1 MKEIVITTVSTNKW
15 SVSMKKSLMLVA
27 ACAIAAFM
35 TGCMATHT
43 NDAAAGAKV
52 CVGKKFD
59 ADIVA
64 GKQAVSGTATVHNL
78 FGFITW
84 GVSDFADD
92 AFVSGNNGLQ
102 LTVSPL
108 TVAKQGATYN
118 ACTANKAD
126 MLLAAKYKV
135 DVKDFFVYKNVT
147 AKVTGYPGVI
157 KGVK

>member
-1 MKEIVITTVSTNKW
+1 
-15 SVSMKKSLMLVA
+15 MKKQLLL
-27 ACAIAAFM
+27 ACGAIAAALAM

-43 NDAAAGAKV
+43 NDAASGAKV

-78 FGFITW
+78 FGIITW
-84 GVSDFADD
+84 GVSNFADD
-92 AFVSGNNGLQ
+92 AFVSGNNSLQ
-102 LTVSPL
+102 FVASPL

-126 MLLAAKYKV
+126 MLLAAKYNIKV
-135 DVKDFFVYKNVT
+135 SDFFVYKSV
-147 AKVTGYPGVI
+147 KCDVTGYPGVI

>member
-1 MKEIVITTVSTNKW
+1 
-15 SVSMKKSLMLVA
+15 MKKQLLLAGGAVA
-27 ACAIAAFM
+27 AALVM

-43 NDAAAGAKV
+43 NDAASSAKV

-78 FGFITW
+78 FGIITW
-84 GVSDFADD
+84 GVSNFADD

-102 LTVSPL
+102 LAVSPL

-126 MLLAAKYKV
+126 MLLAAKYKI
-135 DVKDFFVYKNVT
+135 DVKDFFIYKNVT

>member
-1 MKEIVITTVSTNKW
+1 MWK
-15 SVSMKKSLMLVA
+15 MKKQLLLA
-27 ACAIAAFM
+27 GGAIAAALAM

-43 NDAAAGAKV
+43 NDAASSAKV

-64 GKQAVSGTATVHNL
+64 GKKAVSGTATVHNL
-78 FGFITW
+78 FGVITW
-84 GVSDFADD
+84 GVSNFADD

-102 LTVSPL
+102 LSVSPL

-118 ACTANKAD
+118 ACAANKAD

>member
-1 MKEIVITTVSTNKW
+1 
-15 SVSMKKSLMLVA
+15 MKKSLMLVA

-43 NDAAAGAKV
+43 NDGTVTVKPVVKSKV
-52 CVGKKFD
+52 FE

-64 GKQAVSGTATVHNL
+64 GKQAVSGEATVHNL
-78 FGFITW
+78 FGLITW

-92 AFVSGNNGLQ
+92 AFVTTSALPFQ
-102 LTVSPL
+102 FTVSPD

-118 ACTANKAD
+118 ACAASKAD
-126 MLLAAKYKV
+126 AILAAKYKV
-135 DVKDFFVYKNVT
+135 DIKDFIVYKSIK
-147 AKVTGYPGVI
+147 AKVTGYPASI